1 MLVLLRPELVQ
12 LDRSKVVVLY
22 VAILVPI
29 LPSKG
34 YIANADALETYLT
47 FVCFHCDYL
56 LFRYVYFEK
65 M

>member
-34 YIANADALETYLT
+34 YIANADAHL
-47 FVCFHCDYL
+47 D
-56 LFRYVYFEK
+56 
-65 M
+65 